1 MDLGQGRNH
10 RTQLAVAQAGAL
22 DALAVAQSVALALA
36 VAQSV
41 GLAVVAVA
49 AAPFSLKASLAAAQ
63 PGPVGPSPEHSTHW
77 LASPVGLW
85 RKRMKSEKCPELIHS
100 SIAVGFRSSHSQS
113 QSQFPVQSQS
123 QLQQRFK
130 QKHFKL

>member
-22 DALAVAQSVALALA
+22 DALAVAQSV
-36 VAQSV
+36 

-63 PGPVGPSPEHSTHW
+63 SGPVGPSPEHSMHW

-85 RKRMKSEKCPELIHS
+85 RKRMKS
-100 SIAVGFRSSHSQS
+100 
-113 QSQFPVQSQS
+113 
-123 QLQQRFK
+123 
-130 QKHFKL
+130 